1 MYHDTEINKYIFY
14 SSLYMVNQSKVIMGN
29 FSKMLLKFVVML
41 VVILSTLMGT
51 TQGREIVQG
60 ITNAELGYSY
70 HPNRKVPSPS
80 CCPEHQVCCEPNT
93 LKP

>member
-1 MYHDTEINKYIFY
+1 MA
-14 SSLYMVNQSKVIMGN
+14 NQNKVIMEN
-29 FSKMLLKFVVML
+29 FSKMLLSFEAML
-41 VVILSTLMGT
+41 VIILSTLMGN

-60 ITNAELGYSY
+60 ITNAELEHSY

-80 CCPEHQVCCEPNT
+80 CCPEHQVCCKPNT